1 MIEKIKFLISP
12 SGISYG
18 LTLFNRWLYDKFSF
32 LGDSNLISAS
42 IFSVYFFIASL
53 LFGYVMSGR
62 IFFIFKTVWLYLLW
76 IVYLGIYIA
85 TKYYNG
91 NYFVY
96 FLCLVVFLNVTIM
109 IKTRIDEKLIQD
121 NINVIADRILKENNK
136 NNKKSKEKI

>member
-1 MIEKIKFLISP
+1 
-12 SGISYG
+12 
-18 LTLFNRWLYDKFSF
+18 
-32 LGDSNLISAS
+32 
-42 IFSVYFFIASL
+42 
-53 LFGYVMSGR
+53 MSGR

-121 NINVIADRILKENNK
+121 NINVIADRILKKNDK
-136 NNKKSKEKI
+136 NNKKSKEKR